1 MLTRGTFVPMRRV
14 YPELELGIVIF
25 SHAALGCRAQLLRC
39 PACSKLCMAAAH
51 SAAAAAKQTIAKV
64 EALAEIKLHDRTGA
78 GGDRRCQRLY
88 FG

>member
-1 MLTRGTFVPMRRV
+1 MLRLVAEPNSFGGR
-14 YPELELGIVIF
+14 
-25 SHAALGCRAQLLRC
+25 HAQTLYVL
-39 PACSKLCMAAAH
+39 AAAH

-78 GGDRRCQRLY
+78 GGDSRCQRLY